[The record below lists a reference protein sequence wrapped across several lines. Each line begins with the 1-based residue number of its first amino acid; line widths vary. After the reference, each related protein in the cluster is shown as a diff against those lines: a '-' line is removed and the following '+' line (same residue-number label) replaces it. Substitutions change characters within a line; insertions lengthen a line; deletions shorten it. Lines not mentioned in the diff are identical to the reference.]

1 MKKAPPQPVTV
12 VSRVGNPGCI
22 RFPPPVRKASGIKRG
37 DRLTLEVLGDGSVVL
52 ERVGLDAGWMPMDEA
67 RVEGCACQNPPAS
80 CGGAPG
86 MLTVGWSYVRLD
98 AERAEQLGLVADAP
112 IRLVAEP
119 EKITVALER
128 DRRDL
133 AELPRVPCPP

>member
-1 MKKAPPQPVTV
+1 MKKAPPHPVTV
-12 VSRVGNPGCI
+12 LSRVGNPGCI

-37 DRLTLEVLGDGSVVL
+37 DRLTLEVRGDGSVVL
-52 ERVGLDAGWMPMDEA
+52 ERVGLPAGWMPMDEA
-67 RVEGCACQNPPAS
+67 TVEGCTCQNPPAS

-86 MLTVGWSYVRLD
+86 VLTVGWSYVRLD
-98 AERAEQLGLVADAP
+98 AARAEQLGLVADAP

-119 EKITVALER
+119 ERITVAVER

-133 AELPRVPCPP
+133 AELPRVACPP